1 MTMLRRLRLALIA
14 FALVLVPAVASAEEL
29 RLADVQASVDRSYPA
44 LRAALRDRDVAEG
57 ELRSAK
63 GAFDPNLRTTA
74 NVDAVNYYKQ
84 FRVGT
89 ELVVP
94 TPLWGTTFFGGWGY
108 GDNDFPIY
116 YGNYVTNAL
125 GEARL
130 GASIPLWRNGPID
143 RRRANIERAELAR
156 TLAEAGIAQQKIEI
170 TRVTTLRYW
179 DWVAAGRRLL
189 IARALLEIA
198 VSRDAGIAARV
209 DRGDL
214 PSIERLDN
222 SRAIVQR
229 EGFVVSA
236 QRELERAAIELSIFW
251 RDARGEPRIATAD
264 QLPSAIPDPI
274 ALDSATIA
282 RDAAAARARR
292 PEVQRLVL
300 QVQQNEVERR
310 FAKNQMAPAIDFRV
324 AGAVDLGRNPD
335 PTNLSRERPELQLG
349 LVVDIPILNR
359 ANDGRVQ
366 AADANIAKLEDQR
379 RLAQDRVGTEVADAV
394 SALDAARKR
403 LDAARREVALA
414 AALEAAERQRFDLGD
429 STLLVVNLREQA
441 SAESR
446 LREIDALLDAQ
457 RAIASYRA
465 STMTQ

>member
-1 MTMLRRLRLALIA
+1 MLRRLRLALIA